1 MPPEKG
7 HGGVGSRKEALG
19 FQVRIMRTGKVF
31 SHVLAAVF
39 GGSVS
44 RVQPPRYQGRVA
56 KHRTRLGGREKK
68 VVLPSLS

>member
-19 FQVRIMRTGKVF
+19 FQVRIMRTGRVF

-44 RVQPPRYQGRVA
+44 RVQPP
-56 KHRTRLGGREKK
+56 
-68 VVLPSLS
+68 